1 MAGYQAIGAINSYGN
16 GYGNYQYNGQPQVN
30 QYDTNNSTQ
39 VATMNSYSTP
49 SNDVV
54 KDKVSE
60 ENKKKRMKSA
70 LWITGG
76 LLVTG
81 AAAAI
86 LFASKGTGNSF
97 WDKIKDGAN
106 DCWKGIKDTFSSN
119 GAKKVVEKPVLDTV
133 EMIQKNGKTTLRLPD
148 ATQSINGTAT
158 KVVSAASDLGVDNIF
173 RGMADDAS
181 KIKGLNL
188 VVNDNGVEK
197 LVTWTKSGEIKCK
210 IKGKIPQKQG
220 CGVLKFEEQSDTFK
234 KVVKETIE
242 AVKNKNIETVNSNVL
257 IKNVVYDSKIVDG
270 TSCSYLFQGARKGS
284 KTGTES
290 VRRMLTDRFDVKSKK
305 VQAMMDVDKNLAEAV
320 VEAAPEGR
328 HWYGPKIKPK
338 YDAWK
343 VRTATHTP
351 KVKNWPA
358 GTQILIEDN
367 KISGIMQGGKVFGL
381 DSENYHALHQQFP
394 KAFDNVLNK
403 KLDNAVRYLP

>member
-1 MAGYQAIGAINSYGN
+1 MAGYQTIGAINSYGN

-119 GAKKVVEKPVLDTV
+119 GAKKVVEEPVLDTV

-148 ATQSINGTAT
+148 AVQKIHGKPQNI
-158 KVVSAASDLGVDNIF
+158 VSVANDLAIDNV
-173 RGMADDAS
+173 A
-181 KIKGLNL
+181 KGLTDATSKVKTSRML
-188 VVNDNGVEK
+188 INDNGVEK
-197 LVTWTKSGEIKCK
+197 LVTLGNSGRICCK
-210 IKGKIPQKQG
+210 VNGKIVNLSDQSEEFQK
-220 CGVLKFEEQSDTFK
+220 L
-234 KVVKETIE
+234 VKETVDSIK
-242 AVKNKNIETVNSNVL
+242 AKDLGKISSKVKLE
-257 IKNVVYDSKIVDG
+257 NVVYDSKIVDG
-270 TSCSYLFQGARKGS
+270 TVGTYISKGRTGATNNGS
-284 KTGTES
+284 IGRI
-290 VRRMLTDRFDVKSKK
+290 VTDRFDVDSDVVRAAKNNNKK
-305 VQAMMDVDKNLAEAV
+305 LKKAIDEAT
-320 VEAAPEGR
+320 PEGR
-328 HWYGPKIKPK
+328 HWYGLKIKPE
-338 YDAWK
+338 YDSWNI
-343 VRTATHTP
+343 RTATHTP

-358 GTQILIEDN
+358 GAQILIENN
-367 KISGIMQGGKVFGL
+367 KVVGVIENGIRVDKLRF
-381 DSENYHALHQQFP
+381 DALQDKYP
-394 KAFDNVLNK
+394 KAFENVLEK
-403 KLDNAVRYLP
+403 KLDNVVRYLP

>member
-1 MAGYQAIGAINSYGN
+1 
-16 GYGNYQYNGQPQVN
+16 
-30 QYDTNNSTQ
+30 
-39 VATMNSYSTP
+39 
-49 SNDVV
+49 
-54 KDKVSE
+54 
-60 ENKKKRMKSA
+60 
-70 LWITGG
+70 
-76 LLVTG
+76 VTG

-86 LFASKGTGNSF
+86 LFVSKGTGNSF
-97 WDKIKDGAN
+97 WDKIKNGAN
-106 DCWKGIKDTFSSN
+106 SCWKGVKNAFSSK
-119 GAKKVVEKPVLDTV
+119 GSKEGQEKVLDTV
-133 EMIQKNGKTTLRLPD
+133 ELLQHNGKTTLRLPK

-220 CGVLKFEEQSDTFK
+220 CGVLKFEEQSDSFK

-270 TSCSYLFQGARKGS
+270 TSCSYLFQGAKKGS

-305 VQAMMDVDKNLAEAV
+305 VQAMMDVDKNFAEAV
-320 VEAAPEGR
+320 ENATIVPK
-328 HWYGPKIKPK
+328 HWFSLRRPQ

-367 KISGIMQGGKVFGL
+367 RISGIIQNGKVFGL
-381 DSENYHALHQQFP
+381 DTEDYHALHKQFP
-394 KAFDNVLNK
+394 KAFEDVLEK
-403 KLDNAVRYLP
+403 KLDNVVRYLP